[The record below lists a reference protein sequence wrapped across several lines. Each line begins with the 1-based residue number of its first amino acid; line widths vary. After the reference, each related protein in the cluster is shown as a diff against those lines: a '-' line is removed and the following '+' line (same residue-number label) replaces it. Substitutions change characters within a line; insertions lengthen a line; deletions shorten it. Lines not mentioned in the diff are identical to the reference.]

1 MALRPTIR
9 PSRPKGI
16 GAVTLEAYLMVLG
29 FDLIMV
35 ENAKRLVAMKPEYR
49 NRVIEQTG
57 AGHPLSKAAISRS

>member
-1 MALRPTIR
+1 
-9 PSRPKGI
+9 
-16 GAVTLEAYLMVLG
+16 VTLEAYLMVLG